1 MSLSLATL
9 KSHGRAAIIALA
21 VSAATITAF
30 TAPAMAQPRFGI
42 EFNFGGGGGSGLSL
56 EFGRERRDRLT
67 RQQVRE
73 GLEDAGF
80 EDIRFVDQ
88 TNRRFVVI
96 AEWDRDNRRYRMKIN
111 RFTGEV
117 YDIERVRRRRDG
129 GFDIELR
136 F

>member
-1 MSLSLATL
+1 MNLSLATL
-9 KSHGRAAIIALA
+9 KSRGRAAIIALA

-30 TAPAMAQPRFGI
+30 PAPAMAQPRFGI
-42 EFNFGGGGGSGLSL
+42 EFEFGTGGGSGVQL

-67 RQQVRE
+67 RRQVRE

-111 RFTGEV
+111 RYTGEV

-129 GFDIELR
+129 SFELEFR

>member
-1 MSLSLATL
+1 MNLSLATL
-9 KSHGRAAIIALA
+9 KSRGRAAIIALA

-30 TAPAMAQPRFGI
+30 PAPAMAQPRFGI
-42 EFNFGGGGGSGLSL
+42 EFEFGGGGGSGVQL

-96 AEWDRDNRRYRMKIN
+96 AEWDRNNKVYRMKIN
-111 RFTGEV
+111 RYTGEV

-129 GFDIELR
+129 
-136 F
+136 